1 MLVDCI
7 VIGYLCDE
15 VVKLE
20 EELGYYDGFF
30 DIVEYFYLFVI

>member
-1 MLVDCI
+1 MDRI
-7 VIGYLCDE
+7 VIGYSRDE